1 MKAVPLCHFVT
12 SPLKRGETTTL
23 QRSDRNFSGARQ
35 NRRGVV
41 YSSGEGAGN
50 LESVTRTITAEEDG
64 LTVRRY
70 LRRKLGF
77 SARAVS
83 RVSQAETGILVNG
96 ERAFT
101 IRVLRAGDVLR
112 VETGDHRGPKKPLIP
127 GDWPLEILWED
138 EHLLILNKPA
148 GMTSHASNFD
158 PDAPNVGGAL
168 AYQRGG
174 GFVFHPVN
182 RLDRGT
188 SGVMV
193 VAKSGYMHDRL
204 RRMLHGP
211 EFRREYRA
219 ICVGVPAPPQG
230 LIELPIG
237 RDERS
242 IVARMVRPDGAE
254 AVTYYETLAVSG
266 TPQTLAA
273 PDTSANAAESVGVSD
288 APETSP
294 SADASESSNV
304 SDAPRLSFVRLRPR
318 TGRTHQLRVH
328 MAHIGCPLLGDWLYG
343 VETPL
348 IARPALHSYRLELR
362 HPLTGDWLT
371 LTAPAPDDMR
381 RVTESYFQG
390 GLDNVDMVGDLPL

>member
-1 MKAVPLCHFVT
+1 M
-12 SPLKRGETTTL
+12 
-23 QRSDRNFSGARQ
+23 Q

-50 LESVTRTITAEEDG
+50 LESVTRIITAEEDG

-127 GDWPLEILWED
+127 GDWPIEILWED

>member
-1 MKAVPLCHFVT
+1 M
-12 SPLKRGETTTL
+12 
-23 QRSDRNFSGARQ
+23 Q

-41 YSSGEGAGN
+41 YSNGEGAGN
-50 LESVTRTITAEEDG
+50 LESVTRIITAEEDG

-127 GDWPLEILWED
+127 GDWPIEILWED

-230 LIELPIG
+230 LIDLPIG

-254 AVTYYETLAVSG
+254 AVTRYETLAVSG
-266 TPQTLAA
+266 TPQTSAVSE
-273 PDTSANAAESVGVSD
+273 TSASADTPPD
-288 APETSP
+288 APQTS
-294 SADASESSNV
+294 A
-304 SDAPRLSFVRLRPR
+304 DAPRLSFVRLCPR

-328 MAHIGCPLLGDWLYG
+328 MAYIGCPLLGDWLYG

-371 LTAPAPDDMR
+371 LTAPTPDDMR

-390 GLDNVDMVGDLPL
+390 GLDNVDMVSDLPL

>member
-1 MKAVPLCHFVT
+1 M
-12 SPLKRGETTTL
+12 
-23 QRSDRNFSGARQ
+23 Q

-50 LESVTRTITAEEDG
+50 LESVTRIITAEEDG

-174 GFVFHPVN
+174 AFVFHPVN

-219 ICVGVPAPPQG
+219 ICVGVPSPPQG
-230 LIELPIG
+230 LINLPIG

-254 AVTYYETLAVSG
+254 AVTRYETLAVSDTPETSAVSD
-266 TPQTLAA
+266 TPQTLAVSDTPETLAA
-273 PDTSANAAESVGVSD
+273 PDTL
-288 APETSP
+288 PETSAAP
-294 SADASESSNV
+294 DTLPETSAVSDASESSNV

-362 HPLTGDWLT
+362 HQLTGDWLT
-371 LTAPAPDDMR
+371 LTAPLPDDMR

-390 GLDNVDMVGDLPL
+390 GLDNVDMVSDLPL